1 MKNYLIKKRNIALLF
16 AATLLTLTSCDD
28 EVLRGRGDTVSRTRP
43 VGNFDA
49 VSAGG
54 EFEIYLSQGPT
65 KDILLEGQENV
76 LTEVSTQVR
85 NNKLYIEFEKNR
97 VKIQKPVRIYLT
109 TPQLTGISVSGANS
123 VRSLTDWQVDNLNID
138 ASGNSSIYLNVKG
151 AQTIET
157 DISGSVNMELN
168 GDAEF
173 QKIDISGSGN
183 IKAFGLATK
192 TADIDI
198 SGSGKCEVTVLDKID
213 AKLSGSGR
221 VRYKG
226 SPTVNTK
233 ISGSGSVVQVD

>member
-1 MKNYLIKKRNIALLF
+1 
-16 AATLLTLTSCDD
+16 
-28 EVLRGRGDTVSRTRP
+28 

-65 KDILLEGQENV
+65 KDISLEGQENV

-97 VKIQKPVRIYLT
+97 VRLNKPVRVYLT
-109 TPQLTGISVSGANS
+109 TPQLTGISMSGANS
-123 VRSLTDWQVDNLNID
+123 VRSLTDWQVTDLDIN

-151 AQTIET
+151 AKTIET

-173 QKIDISGSGN
+173 QEIDISGSGN
-183 IKAFGLATK
+183 IKAFNLTTK

-198 SGSGKCEVTVLDKID
+198 SGSGKCEVTVSDKIE

-226 SPTVNTK
+226 SPTVDTN